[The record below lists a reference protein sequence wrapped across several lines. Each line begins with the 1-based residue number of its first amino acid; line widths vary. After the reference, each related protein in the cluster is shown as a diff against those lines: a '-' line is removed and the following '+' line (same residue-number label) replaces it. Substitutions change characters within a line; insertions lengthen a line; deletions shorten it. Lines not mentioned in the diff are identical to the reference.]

1 MPHGRNTFIISIVN
15 LRPYESKDIPL
26 ISKYLEHIKTDT
38 YFYLPFYVE
47 IWKDAKDF
55 YLYEGKYG
63 LYLYSKKDK
72 AFYLPFA
79 ENMNLALSE
88 LDELC
93 KAEELDFSICP
104 ITEEQTIYFSS
115 PEYKIERKDIYDEYL
130 YDRVKMETLSG
141 KSLQSKRNHISRFKR
156 ENPEYSIRK
165 IEKKDFPTLIELAKM
180 IVDTFPEEM
189 HGSLSD
195 EFSALKNALCVWDE
209 FHLDGLLIEVEGKVI
224 AYTIV
229 EKMGRYA
236 IIHFEKAIQEITGA
250 YQTINQEFVKTLG
263 PEIEIINRQ
272 EDLGLDGLRK
282 AKLSYKPIDFI
293 KKYSICKN

>member
-1 MPHGRNTFIISIVN
+1 MN
-15 LRPYESKDIPL
+15 LRPYESKDTSL
-26 ISKYLEHIKTDT
+26 ISKYLKHIETSS

-55 YLYEGKYG
+55 YLYEGKHG

-72 AFYLPFA
+72 AFYLPLS
-79 ENMNLALSE
+79 NDMDSALCE

-93 KAEELDFSICP
+93 KIENLDFSICP
-104 ITEEQTIYFSS
+104 IDENQTVFFSS
-115 PEYKIERKDIYDEYL
+115 PEYKVERKDIYDEYL
-130 YDRVKMETLSG
+130 YDRAKMETLSG

-156 ENPEYSIRK
+156 DNPEYTLRK
-165 IEKKDFPTLIELAKM
+165 IEKKDFPYLIELAKM

-189 HGSLSD
+189 HESLSD
-195 EFSALKNALCVWDE
+195 EFSALKNALEVWDE
-209 FHLDGLLIEVEGKVI
+209 FNLDGLLIEVDGKII

-250 YQTINQEFVKTLG
+250 YQTINQEYVKTLG
-263 PEIEIINRQ
+263 SEIEIINRQ
-272 EDLGLDGLRK
+272 EDLGLEGLRK

>member
-1 MPHGRNTFIISIVN
+1 MN
-15 LRPYESKDIPL
+15 LRPYESKDTSL
-26 ISKYLEHIKTDT
+26 ISKYLKHIETSS

-47 IWKDAKDF
+47 IWKDAKAF
-55 YLYEGKYG
+55 YLYEGKHG

-72 AFYLPFA
+72 AFYLPLS
-79 ENMNLALSE
+79 NDMNSALSE
-88 LDELC
+88 LNELC
-93 KAEELDFSICP
+93 KIENIDFSICP
-104 ITEEQTIYFSS
+104 IDENQTVFFSS
-115 PEYKIERKDIYDEYL
+115 PEYKVERKDIYDEYL
-130 YDRVKMETLSG
+130 YDRAKMETLSG

-156 ENPEYSIRK
+156 DNPEYTLRK
-165 IEKKDFPTLIELAKM
+165 IEKKDFPYLIELAKM

-189 HGSLSD
+189 HESLSD
-195 EFSALKNALCVWDE
+195 EFSALKNALEVWDE
-209 FHLDGLLIEVEGKVI
+209 FNLDGLLIEVDGKII

-229 EKMGRYA
+229 EKMGCYA

-250 YQTINQEFVKTLG
+250 YQTINQEYVKTLG

-272 EDLGLDGLRK
+272 EDLGLEGLRK